1 VKLNRKF
8 TIAALVLGVLLF
20 IGGWRA
26 FDLQQ
31 SRADLLVA
39 ADARA
44 QNLAHIL
51 AEYLAGAFA
60 AGDAALR
67 QLAIHGSRVSGV
79 DAGAEEWIP
88 ALTQARAGL
97 NGIGAMTVVDRTGKV
112 RYSTRPEIIGQ
123 QRVEWTMRE
132 VLSPGT
138 AERLVVGPPIATVA
152 PPYGYVIP
160 LARRL
165 TEPDGTVEGA
175 VVASFIPSALRDFF
189 RTVDVGREGSVW
201 VFHPSGVVLV
211 REPSTTDALGEAAEG
226 NPIFDTA
233 MRATRTT
240 SRGPTVAGGGNQRA
254 ASEQLA
260 SMPLVV
266 AVALDEAEVLA
277 PWRREL
283 VLSIVAV
290 VGVAFVCGVTVLGLF
305 RQMDAVEAAFAREQV
320 ARAQAEEASAL
331 KDEFLMT
338 ASHELRT
345 PLGVILTGATLL
357 GSGQLSDEDRKKTV
371 DAIARNARTQAR
383 LVGDLLDVSGGMA
396 GTLRLDVS
404 AVPVA
409 DVVRASVET
418 AKVAAEAKG
427 VSIDVEVAPGVGTV
441 PGDGSRLQQVLWNL
455 LSNAVKFTPAGG
467 RVRVSVTR
475 EARQVVLVV
484 EDTGIGISA
493 EFLPHVF
500 DRFRQ
505 EHTGMTRPF
514 GGLGLGLAIAR
525 HLVELHGGELTV
537 ESEGRGRG
545 ARFTVRLPV
554 GGIRQDLAAN
564 RAAEPALN

>member
-1 VKLNRKF
+1 M
-8 TIAALVLGVLLF
+8 
-20 IGGWRA
+20 
-26 FDLQQ
+26 
-31 SRADLLVA
+31 
-39 ADARA
+39 
-44 QNLAHIL
+44 
-51 AEYLAGAFA
+51 
-60 AGDAALR
+60 
-67 QLAIHGSRVSGV
+67 
-79 DAGAEEWIP
+79 P

-97 NGIGAMTVVDRTGKV
+97 TGIGAMSVVDLTSRV
-112 RYSTRPEIIGQ
+112 RYSTRPEIVGQ
-123 QRVEWTMRE
+123 QRAEWTMRE
-132 VLSPGT
+132 ALAPESGD
-138 AERLVVGPPIATVA
+138 ALIIGPPVTTVVT
-152 PPYGYVIP
+152 PFSYVIP
-160 LARRL
+160 VARRL
-165 TEPDGTVEGA
+165 VAKNGTPEGV
-175 VVASFIPSALRDFF
+175 VVASFFPDALRDFF
-189 RTVDVGREGSVW
+189 RTVDVGQHGSVW
-201 VFHPSGVVLV
+201 VFHPSGVVLI
-211 REPSTTDALGEAAEG
+211 REPSTKNALGETAEG
-226 NPIFDTA
+226 NPIFEAA
-233 MRATRTT
+233 MRAPRTT
-240 SRGPTVAGGGNQRA
+240 FRGTTIAGGAVQRA
-254 ASEQLA
+254 AGERVASIPLA
-260 SMPLVV
+260 VTVS
-266 AVALDEAEVLA
+266 LDESEVLM

-283 VLSIVAV
+283 VLSIVAM

-357 GSGQLSDEDRKKTV
+357 SAGQLSEADRRKTV
-371 DAIARNARTQAR
+371 DAIARNAKTQAR
-383 LVGDLLDVSGGMA
+383 LVGDLLDVSRGMA

-427 VSIDVEVAPGVGTV
+427 VSIEVEIGPGIGTV
-441 PGDGSRLQQVLWNL
+441 LGDGSRLQQVLWNL

-467 RVRVSVTR
+467 RVRVYVTR
-475 EARQVVLVV
+475 EARRVVLVV

-505 EHTGMTRPF
+505 EHTGMARPY

-525 HLVELHGGELTV
+525 HLVELHGGELSA

-545 ARFTVRLPV
+545 ARLTVRLPV
-554 GGIRQDLAAN
+554 GGVQPSVARNPSI
-564 RAAEPALN
+564 EPALN

>member
-26 FDLQQ
+26 FDLYE
-31 SRADLLVA
+31 SRADLLAA
-39 ADARA
+39 ADTRT

-60 AGDAALR
+60 GGDAALR

-79 DAGAEEWIP
+79 DAGAEEWVP

-132 VLSPGT
+132 VLSPGI
-138 AERLVVGPPIATVA
+138 AERLVVGPPIATVT

-189 RTVDVGREGSVW
+189 RTIDVGRQGSVW

-211 REPSTTDALGEAAEG
+211 REPSATDALGEAAEG

-233 MRATRTT
+233 MRAARTT
-240 SRGPTVAGGGNQRA
+240 FRGATVAGGSSQRA

-277 PWRREL
+277 PWQREL
-283 VLSIVAV
+283 TLSVVAM
-290 VGVAFVCGVTVLGLF
+290 VGVAFICGVTVLGLF
-305 RQMDAVEAAFAREQV
+305 RQMDAVEAAFAREQA
-320 ARAQAEEASAL
+320 ARAEAEAASAL

-345 PLGVILTGATLL
+345 PLGVILTGATVLS
-357 GSGQLSDEDRKKTV
+357 SGQLTDAERSHTI

-383 LVGDLLDVSGGMA
+383 LVGDLLDVSRGMA

-404 AVPVA
+404 TVA
-409 DVVRASVET
+409 IADIVRAAVET
-418 AKVAAEAKG
+418 VKVAAEAKSVTLDVRVDPS
-427 VSIDVEVAPGVGTV
+427 VSTV
-441 PGDGSRLQQVLWNL
+441 VGDGARLQQVLWNL
-455 LSNAVKFTPAGG
+455 LANAVKFTAAGG
-467 RVRVSVTR
+467 EVHVRAARDGSNAVIVVS
-475 EARQVVLVV
+475 
-484 EDTGIGISA
+484 DTGIGISP

-505 EHTGMTRPF
+505 EHAGMARPY

-525 HLVELHGGELTV
+525 HLVELHGGELAV
-537 ESEGRGRG
+537 HSDGRGRG

-554 GGIRQDLAAN
+554 SGVRHQATPNPSAA
-564 RAAEPALN
+564 PALN